1 MEQMYSLKTAAQLL
15 DLSTG
20 EVRSLGQKAGIS
32 FYVVG
37 DSTRVSESGLSTLV
51 NYATRSE
58 HHVEQMFSLD
68 SAAELL
74 DVSTKTIRRL
84 IREKDIPTYR
94 VGKNLRITQRDLSML
109 VEKQLTLD
117 DY

>member
-58 HHVEQMFSLD
+58 HQIEQMFSLD

-74 DVSTKTIRRL
+74 DISTKTLRRL
-84 IREKDIPTYR
+84 LREKNIPTYR
-94 VGKNLRITQRDLSML
+94 VGSNIRITQRDLSII
-109 VEKQLTLD
+109 VEPQLSLD

>member
-37 DSTRVSESGLSTLV
+37 DSTRVSETGLSTLV

-58 HHVEQMFSLD
+58 HQVEQMFSLD

-74 DVSTKTIRRL
+74 DVSTKTLRRL

-109 VEKQLTLD
+109 VERQKSMA

>member
-32 FYVVG
+32 FYVIG
-37 DSTRVSESGLSTLV
+37 DSTRVSETGLSTLV
-51 NYATRSE
+51 NYATRSA

-74 DVSTKTIRRL
+74 DVSTKTLRRL

-109 VEKQLTLD
+109 VERQKSMA

>member
-32 FYVVG
+32 FFVVG
-37 DSTRVSESGLSTLV
+37 DSTRVSESGLSKIV

-58 HHVEQMFSLD
+58 HHVEQMFSLNT
-68 SAAELL
+68 AAEML
-74 DVSTKTIRRL
+74 DISSKTLRKL
-84 IREKDIPTYR
+84 IREKSIPTYR
-94 VGKNLRITQRDLSML
+94 VGSNLRITQRDLSML
-109 VEKQLTLD
+109 VEPQLTLD

>member
-1 MEQMYSLKTAAQLL
+1 MEQMYSLKSAATLL
-15 DLSTG
+15 DLSEG
-20 EVRSLGQKAGIS
+20 EIRSLGQKAGIS

-51 NYATRSE
+51 NYASTSDS
-58 HHVEQMFSLD
+58 HVEQMFSLD

-74 DVSTKTIRRL
+74 DISTKTLRRL
-84 IREKDIPTYR
+84 IRDKSIPTYR
-94 VGKNLRITQRDLSML
+94 VGKNLRITQRDLSVL
-109 VEKQLTLD
+109 IKPQLTLD

>member
-32 FYVVG
+32 FYVIG
-37 DSTRVSESGLSTLV
+37 DSTRVSETGLSTLV

-58 HHVEQMFSLD
+58 HQVEQMFSLD

-74 DVSTKTIRRL
+74 DVSTKTLRRL

-109 VEKQLTLD
+109 VERQKSMA

>member
-1 MEQMYSLKTAAQLL
+1 MEQMYSLKSAAILL
-15 DLSTG
+15 DLSEG
-20 EVRSLGQKAGIS
+20 DVRSLGQRAGIS

-58 HHVEQMFSLD
+58 NQVEQMFSLD
-68 SAAELL
+68 SAAKLL
-74 DVSTKTIRRL
+74 DISTKTLRRL
-84 IREKDIPTYR
+84 IREKDISTYR
-94 VGKNLRITQRDLSML
+94 VGKNLRITQRDLSIL
-109 VEKQLTLD
+109 IKPQLTFD

>member
-32 FYVVG
+32 FYVIG
-37 DSTRVSESGLSTLV
+37 DSTRVSETGLSKIV

-58 HHVEQMFSLD
+58 HQVEQMFSLD

-74 DVSTKTIRRL
+74 DISTKTLRRL
-84 IREKDIPTYR
+84 LREKQVSTYR
-94 VGKNLRITQRDLSML
+94 VGSNLRITQRDLSML
-109 VEKQLTLD
+109 VERQKSMA

>member
-20 EVRSLGQKAGIS
+20 EVRSLCQKAGIS
-32 FYVVG
+32 FYVIG
-37 DSTRVSESGLSTLV
+37 DSTRVSETGLSTLV

-74 DVSTKTIRRL
+74 DVSTKTLRRL

-109 VEKQLTLD
+109 VERQKSMA

>member
-84 IREKDIPTYR
+84 IRERDIPTYR

>member
-1 MEQMYSLKTAAQLL
+1 MEQMYSLKSAATLL
-15 DLSTG
+15 DLSEG
-20 EVRSLGQKAGIS
+20 EIRSLGQKAGIS

-37 DSTRVSESGLSTLV
+37 DSTRVSESGLSALV

-58 HHVEQMFSLD
+58 HQVEQMFSLD

-74 DVSTKTIRRL
+74 DVSTKTLRRL
-84 IREKDIPTYR
+84 LREKNIPTYR

-109 VEKQLTLD
+109 VERQKSMA

>member
-37 DSTRVSESGLSTLV
+37 DSSRISESDLSKIV

-58 HHVEQMFSLD
+58 HHVEQLFSLD

-74 DVSTKTIRRL
+74 DVSTKTLRRL

-94 VGKNLRITQRDLSML
+94 VGKTLRITQRDLSML

>member
-20 EVRSLGQKAGIS
+20 EVRSLRQKAGIS
-32 FYVVG
+32 FYVIG
-37 DSTRVSESGLSTLV
+37 DSTRVSETGLSTLV

-58 HHVEQMFSLD
+58 HQVEQMFSLD

-74 DVSTKTIRRL
+74 DVSTKTLRRL

-109 VEKQLTLD
+109 VERQKSMA

>member
-37 DSTRVSESGLSTLV
+37 DSSRISESDLSKIV

-58 HHVEQMFSLD
+58 HHVEQMFSLNT
-68 SAAELL
+68 AADLL
-74 DVSTKTIRRL
+74 DISSKTLRKL
-84 IREKDIPTYR
+84 IREKSIPTYR
-94 VGKNLRITQRDLSML
+94 VGSNLRITQRDLSIL
-109 VEKQLTLD
+109 VEPQLTLD

>member
-37 DSTRVSESGLSTLV
+37 DSTRVSESGLSKIV

-58 HHVEQMFSLD
+58 HHVEQMFSLNT
-68 SAAELL
+68 AADLL
-74 DVSTKTIRRL
+74 DISSKTLRKL
-84 IREKDIPTYR
+84 IREKSIPTYR
-94 VGKNLRITQRDLSML
+94 VGSNLRITQRDLSIL
-109 VEKQLTLD
+109 VEPQLTLD

>member
-1 MEQMYSLKTAAQLL
+1 MYSLKTAAQLL

-32 FYVVG
+32 FYVIG
-37 DSTRVSESGLSTLV
+37 DSTRVSETGLSTLV

-74 DVSTKTIRRL
+74 DVSTKTLRRL

-109 VEKQLTLD
+109 VERQKSMA

>member
-32 FYVVG
+32 FYVIG
-37 DSTRVSESGLSTLV
+37 DSARVSETGMSALV

-58 HHVEQMFSLD
+58 HHVEQMFCLSN
-68 SAAELL
+68 AAELL
-74 DVSTKTIRRL
+74 DISTKTLRKL
-84 IREKDIPTYR
+84 IRENDIPTYR
-94 VGKNLRITQRDLSML
+94 VGNNLRITQRDLSVL
-109 VEKQLTLD
+109 IKPQLTLD

>member
-32 FYVVG
+32 FYVIG
-37 DSTRVSESGLSTLV
+37 DSTRVSETGLSTLV

-58 HHVEQMFSLD
+58 HQVEQMFSLD

-74 DVSTKTIRRL
+74 DISTKTLRRL
-84 IREKDIPTYR
+84 LREKQVSTYR
-94 VGKNLRITQRDLSML
+94 VGSNLRITQRDLSML
-109 VEKQLTLD
+109 VERQKSMA

>member
-32 FYVVG
+32 FYVIG
-37 DSTRVSESGLSTLV
+37 DSTRVSETGLSTLV

-74 DVSTKTIRRL
+74 DVSTKTLRRL

-109 VEKQLTLD
+109 VERQKSMA

>member
-32 FYVVG
+32 FYVIG
-37 DSTRVSESGLSTLV
+37 DSTRVSETGLSTLV

-74 DVSTKTIRRL
+74 DVSTKTLRRL
-84 IREKDIPTYR
+84 IRDKDIPTYR
-94 VGKNLRITQRDLSML
+94 VGKNLRITQRDLSDL
-109 VEKQLTLD
+109 IKPKLTLD

>member
-1 MEQMYSLKTAAQLL
+1 MEQMYSLKSAATLL
-15 DLSTG
+15 DLSEG
-20 EVRSLGQKAGIS
+20 EIRSLGHKACIS

-58 HHVEQMFSLD
+58 HQIEQMFSLD

-74 DVSTKTIRRL
+74 DISTKTLRRL
-84 IREKDIPTYR
+84 LREKQVPTYR

-109 VEKQLTLD
+109 IERQKSMA

>member
-20 EVRSLGQKAGIS
+20 EVRSLGRKAGIS

-37 DSTRVSESGLSTLV
+37 DSTRVSESGLSKIV

-58 HHVEQMFSLD
+58 HHVEQMFSLNT
-68 SAAELL
+68 AAEML
-74 DVSTKTIRRL
+74 DISSKTLRKL
-84 IREKDIPTYR
+84 IREKSIPTYR
-94 VGKNLRITQRDLSML
+94 VGKNLRITQRDLSIL
-109 VEKQLTLD
+109 VEPQLTLD

>member
-1 MEQMYSLKTAAQLL
+1 MEQMYSLKSAAILL
-15 DLSTG
+15 DLSEG
-20 EVRSLGQKAGIS
+20 DVRSLGQRAGIS

-58 HHVEQMFSLD
+58 NQVEQMFSLD
-68 SAAELL
+68 SAAKLL
-74 DVSTKTIRRL
+74 DITTKTLRRL
-84 IREKDIPTYR
+84 IREKDISTYR
-94 VGKNLRITQRDLSML
+94 VGKNLRITQRDLSIL
-109 VEKQLTLD
+109 IKPQLTFD